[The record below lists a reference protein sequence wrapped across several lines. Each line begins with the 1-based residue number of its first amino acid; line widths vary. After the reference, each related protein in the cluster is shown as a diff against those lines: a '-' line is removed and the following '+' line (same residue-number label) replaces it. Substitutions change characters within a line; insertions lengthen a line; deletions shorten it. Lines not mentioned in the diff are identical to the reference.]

1 MKLVYFNLRGLAET
15 SRLLF
20 AINHQEYEDFRY
32 NFSVKDLSKFDFEK
46 PEFDNDKSNGL
57 LLKSMNKLPYLEVD
71 GNVIC
76 QSKAIER
83 YLAHRF
89 NMMGSTLIESAR
101 IDSICEAVRDIK
113 DLYQSVRKT
122 PEEERQ
128 QAMDKWFNETLV
140 ERLNLLSNLCD
151 SNNLDNSFSVGNEL
165 SLADVVIYC
174 LITQFF
180 DNKEGSMNA
189 ASQNKTISSI
199 VENISSISAVKEWLN
214 KRPNTIF

>member
-15 SRLLF
+15 SRLLL

-32 NFSVKDLSKFDFEK
+32 NFSVKDISKYDFEK

-83 YLAHRF
+83 YLARRF

-122 PEEERQ
+122 PEEEKQ

-151 SNNLDNSFSVGNEL
+151 SDNSYCVGNSL

-174 LITQFF
+174 LVTQFF

-199 VENISSISAVKEWLN
+199 VENISSISAVKEWLS
-214 KRPNTIF
+214 KRPDTIF

>member
-20 AINHQEYEDFRY
+20 AINHQDYEDFRY
-32 NFSVKDLSKFDFEK
+32 NFSVKDISKYDFEK

-122 PEEERQ
+122 PEEEKQ

-151 SNNLDNSFSVGNEL
+151 SDSSYCIGNAL

-180 DNKEGSMNA
+180 DNKEGSMKA
-189 ASQNKTISSI
+189 VSQNKTINSI
-199 VENISSISAVKEWLN
+199 VENINSINAVQTWLS